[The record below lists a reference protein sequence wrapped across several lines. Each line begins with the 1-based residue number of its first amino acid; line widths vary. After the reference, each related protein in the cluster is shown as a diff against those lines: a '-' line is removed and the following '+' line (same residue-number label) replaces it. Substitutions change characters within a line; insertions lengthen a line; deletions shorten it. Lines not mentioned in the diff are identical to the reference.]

1 MKAFKPN
8 PGAAPQII
16 AVEKVA
22 EADFPSRYGQFRIC
36 GFRLPNGASTET
48 AVVLVKGTPT
58 AGKTPLVRIH
68 SQCLTGDV
76 FASLRC
82 DCREQ
87 LEMALSQ
94 VGASDY
100 GFIIYEAQEGR
111 GIGLMSKLQA
121 YQLQDQGADTVEA
134 NRRLGYE
141 ADLRDYA
148 LPAGILQYY
157 GVRAVRLLS
166 NNPDKLR
173 ALENCGISIEERV
186 AIEAPPQQARARY
199 LKTKQEKLG
208 HIFKALTDE

>member
-1 MKAFKPN
+1 
-8 PGAAPQII
+8 
-16 AVEKVA
+16 
-22 EADFPSRYGQFRIC
+22 
-36 GFRLPNGASTET
+36 
-48 AVVLVKGTPT
+48 
-58 AGKTPLVRIH
+58 
-68 SQCLTGDV
+68 
-76 FASLRC
+76 
-82 DCREQ
+82 
-87 LEMALSQ
+87 MALSQ

-111 GIGLMSKLQA
+111 GIGFMSKLQA

-186 AIEAPPQQARARY
+186 PIEATPQQARARY
-199 LKTKQEKLG
+199 LKTKREKLG
-208 HIFKALTDE
+208 HLIKAVTSDE